1 MQSYRAAKDVLRKYD
16 QEHVLAFFE
25 ELSSQDQNT
34 LLEQISQIDFEQL
47 DRVIRSQVFSTQGFA
62 LPANLQPAA
71 MLPAQP
77 KDEETL
83 RLYQQA
89 KAKGQELIAQGKVA
103 AMVVAGGDGTRLGFA
118 GPKGCLPVTPLKRK
132 PLFAVFAEQVL
143 AASARYGAS
152 VPWYVMTSPTNDA
165 ATREY
170 FAQKKFFGLEERDVF
185 FFVQGQA
192 PTLSREGKMLL
203 ADKNMIAT
211 NPDGHGG
218 SLTALRRSGAL
229 EDMARRG
236 CEIISYFQVDNPLVH
251 CLDPLFIGLH
261 ALKGAEMSAKA
272 LPKREPME
280 KLGNFCLVEGKVH
293 VIEYSDLPEEMA
305 RATRPDGKLLFS
317 AGSIAIHTFSRSFVE
332 RLTEGGACKLPF
344 HRAIKKVAHVGPT
357 GAKVQPDQ
365 PNALKFEMFVF
376 DALPLANNVVILETQ
391 RSEEFSPVK
400 NATGDDSIATCL
412 HDQIRRAARWLS
424 SAKVNVPRDADG
436 RPAAAIEISPLY
448 ALDEEQ
454 LAQKLP
460 KDFAIKAGQEVFL
473 G

>member
-1 MQSYRAAKDVLRKYD
+1 L
-16 QEHVLAFFE
+16 
-25 ELSSQDQNT
+25 
-34 LLEQISQIDFEQL
+34 
-47 DRVIRSQVFSTQGFA
+47 IRTQVYSNQGFQ
-62 LPANLQPAA
+62 LPANLQPAP

-77 KDEETL
+77 RDEETR
-83 RLYQQA
+83 RLYEQA
-89 KAKGQELIAQGKVA
+89 KARGRELAVQGKVA

-118 GPKGCLPVTPLKRK
+118 GPKGCLPVTPIKRRS
-132 PLFAVFAEQVL
+132 LFCTFGEQIL
-143 AASARYGAS
+143 ATSRRYGCP
-152 VPWYVMTSPTNDA
+152 VPWYIMTSPANDA
-165 ATREY
+165 ATRDF
-170 FAQKKFFGLEERDVF
+170 FAEQKFFGLGERDVF
-185 FFVQGQA
+185 FFIQGQT
-192 PTLSREGKMLL
+192 PPLSREGKMLL
-203 ADKNMIAT
+203 GEKDRIAT

-218 SLTALRRSGAL
+218 SLTALRHSGAL

-236 CEIISYFQVDNPLVH
+236 IEVISYFQVDNPLVH
-251 CLDPLFIGLH
+251 CIDPLFIGLH

-280 KLGNFCLVEGKVH
+280 KLGNFCLVEGQVH

-332 RLTEGGACKLPF
+332 RLTEGGSCKLPF
-344 HRAIKKVAHVGPT
+344 HRAIKKVPHVGPT

-412 HDQIRRAARWLS
+412 HDQIRRGARWLT
-424 SAKVNVPRDADG
+424 SAGVKVPRDADG

-454 LAQKLP
+454 LAQKPP
-460 KDFAIKAGQEVFL
+460 KDFTMKPGQEVYL